1 MSKTITGADG
11 KEYTIEPDAN
21 LKGADLRTFG
31 ITKKPFGLK
40 ALSFQ

>member
-1 MSKTITGADG
+1 MSKTITDADG
-11 KEYTIEPDAN
+11 KEYIIEPNAD
-21 LKGADLRTFG
+21 LRGADLRTFG

>member
-1 MSKTITGADG
+1 MKITGADG
-11 KEYTIEPDAN
+11 KEYRIEPNAN
-21 LKGADLRTFG
+21 LSGADLRTFS